1 MPWKLQLKNKSSGRL
16 EANKNVMIKQMLKTG
31 VELSQMHQQYR
42 ARLDFLCCSNDRVL
56 VLRRKL
62 NIDMEK

>member
-1 MPWKLQLKNKSSGRL
+1 
-16 EANKNVMIKQMLKTG
+16 MIKQMLKTG

-62 NIDMEK
+62 DIDMEK